1 MKKIWYNQEK
11 QPWRIDMSV
20 FEEKAYAKINLY
32 LEVLERLP
40 NGYHTIDSVMQTVS
54 LCDVVS
60 VKVKQS
66 EKTAIRI
73 DCNNKDVPCDSRN
86 TAYKAAELF
95 LEAIAESAEVE
106 IYIDKVIPMCAGL
119 GGGSTDAAAV
129 LRGLNKA
136 YGDRLTVDELCR
148 IGVGVGADVPFCVKG
163 GATVCT
169 GIGEIFSPCPELAS
183 EYGILIAIGKQG
195 SPTPEAY
202 KKIDN
207 IKNRSVDDGSGAMV
221 EALASADIKRIC
233 KELYN
238 AFEKVVLP
246 ANEECSKIR
255 RLMSVCGARGVLM
268 SGSGASVFGIF
279 TDADKMEYAK
289 KEIGKITGSVYVA
302 HCVKEI

>member
-1 MKKIWYNQEK
+1 M
-11 QPWRIDMSV
+11 DMSV

-54 LCDVVS
+54 LCDVVR
-60 VKVKQS
+60 VVVNKS
-66 EKTAIRI
+66 ECTTIRI
-73 DCNNKDVPCDSRN
+73 GCNNKDVPCDSGN

-95 LEAIAESAEVE
+95 LEYIGESAEVE

-129 LRGLNKA
+129 LRALNKA
-136 YGDRLTVDELCR
+136 YGEKLTVEELCA
-148 IGVGVGADVPFCVKG
+148 IGVRVGADVPFCVKG

-169 GIGEIFSPCPELAS
+169 GIGEIFAPCPELS
-183 EYGILIAIGKQG
+183 EEYGILIAIGKQG

-207 IKNRSVDDGSGAMV
+207 IKNRSIHSGSVAMV
-221 EALASADIKRIC
+221 EALSGADIKRIC

-246 ANEECSKIR
+246 SNEECSKIR
-255 RLMSVCGARGVLM
+255 RMMSVCGAQGVLM

-279 TDADKMEYAK
+279 TDMNKMEYAK
-289 KEIGKITGSVYVA
+289 KEIEKITGSVYMA
-302 HCVKEI
+302 HCVKGL